1 MKKSWITLLALV
13 LTCVMLFAACGNKAE
28 EKDDDEKEEDA
39 TSEVVTTEANGEDAP
54 TGENTELPL
63 PSVSTP
69 AVTEPSVP
77 AEKTDADKVAEF
89 VASNKAELISS
100 FEEGFS
106 STGMTCSTTIE
117 AVGTGIVLEICLGGV
132 DNLTADQ
139 KAVMQD
145 SFDQMASL
153 LSTELTMMQMEIPE
167 LTYLT
172 FRFCEADGDL
182 IASVDV
188 TE

>member
-13 LTCVMLFAACGNKAE
+13 LACVMLFAACGNKAE
-28 EKDDDEKEEDA
+28 EKDDEKEEDA
-39 TSEVVTTEANGEDAP
+39 TSEVVTAEANGEDA
-54 TGENTELPL
+54 TIGEGTELPL
-63 PSVSTP
+63 PSVP
-69 AVTEPSVP
+69 AATEPSAP

-167 LTYLT
+167 LTYMT